1 MILPK
6 LKEGIMTKKAAP
18 KKTTG
23 KTTAKKPNP
32 KNDSGWI
39 PGSSW
44 GPAQKKITRS
54 APKKTAAGKTPAKK
68 TTTKTRT
75 TKGTTT
81 KRTTKRTTTK
91 KAPTPKGPPAK
102 KPTTRKT
109 PARRASAKK
118 PPDKKL
124 VAKPRPHKKP
134 PIPREK
140 QIVPFKTLSSKKLKP
155 MNETDLK
162 YIEIITW
169 LAENPNMRDD
179 DAMKHFGCSLPTITR
194 AKTRGRRWGQFETQ
208 AAELLKMAL
217 TKLWTLQESLQE
229 QYNHVVSYNDNQAQ
243 SDLPGNPAGIAT
255 LGRLIL
261 DTNMKINEMWG
272 IYSAKVSID
281 VNDKSA
287 LDKLMDKFDS
297 IDLEAIGKGDGIDE

>member
-1 MILPK
+1 MP
-6 LKEGIMTKKAAP
+6 TKRTAP
-18 KKTTG
+18 KKPTTR
-23 KTTAKKPNP
+23 KTSAKKATVKKPNP
-32 KNDSGWI
+32 NNDSGWI

-44 GPAQKKITRS
+44 GPAQKKTTRS
-54 APKKTAAGKTPAKK
+54 TPKG

-75 TKGTTT
+75 TK
-81 KRTTKRTTTK
+81 RTTKKNT
-91 KAPTPKGPPAK
+91 TPKGSPAK

-109 PARRASAKK
+109 PARRTSAKK

-124 VAKPRPHKKP
+124 VAKPKSHKKP
-134 PIPREK
+134 PVPKDR

-155 MNETDLK
+155 MTETDLRDIK
-162 YIEIITW
+162 IITW
-169 LAENPNMRDD
+169 LAENPTMKDA

-194 AKTRGRRWGQFETQ
+194 AKTHGRRWGQFETQ

-217 TKLWTLQESLQE
+217 TKLWTLQESLQD
-229 QYNHVVSYNDNQAQ
+229 QYNLVVKYNDNQAQ
-243 SDLPGNPAGIAT
+243 CDLPGNPAGIAT
-255 LGRLIL
+255 LGRLLL

-272 IYSAKVSID
+272 IYSAKVTID

-297 IDLEAIGKGDGIDE
+297 IDFEAIGKGDEIDE